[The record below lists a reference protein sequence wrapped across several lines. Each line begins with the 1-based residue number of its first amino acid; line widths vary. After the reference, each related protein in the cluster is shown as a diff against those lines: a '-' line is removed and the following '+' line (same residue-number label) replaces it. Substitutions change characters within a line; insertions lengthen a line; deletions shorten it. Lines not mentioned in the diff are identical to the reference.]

1 MNRLHNQN
9 YKNKTT
15 EGKKRRLNSSVK
27 IFLGLVLGV
36 LTGALLGESVQPLQ
50 AVGDIF
56 IRLINMT
63 VGPVVFVSLVC
74 GVISMKDPAKMG
86 RVASKTFL
94 LYAGTMALAT
104 TIALFLASLFSP
116 GKGLQLK
123 ALQDSAEPVRTGNF
137 DFVSTLVDMIPS
149 NIFASFGEGNILQI
163 IVVAVLVGIS
173 VNIVGKKAAVVEEFF
188 NSLLQV
194 IFRLVQIVM
203 GFAPYGVFAL
213 MAVVTGTQ
221 GFDVLSSLAGVV
233 GIIYLSMVS
242 VMVIAYSLGLTFLAR
257 INPLPFFKKM
267 LEVQTVAFSTTS
279 SAATL
284 PVNLK
289 VAQHKLGIS
298 QSISGFILPL
308 GATVNMNGLSAYMG
322 VIAVFAANLYG
333 IELTAADMLRVVL
346 TSTIAAIGCAGVPA
360 AGLIVMPMVLG
371 SIGVPLKV
379 IGLVAAID
387 RIIDMMSTTT
397 NITGDT
403 FTAVV
408 VAKTENELDLE
419 TYYDGSVV
427 SSPAE
432 GSNLSPELG
441 PLAETAE

>member
-1 MNRLHNQN
+1 MEDFHSQN
-9 YKNKTT
+9 YEKEKT
-15 EGKKRRLNSSVK
+15 EKKKPKINSSVK

-36 LTGALLGESVQPLQ
+36 IVGAIFGDSVAPLQ
-50 AVGDIF
+50 ALGDIF

-86 RVASKTFL
+86 RVASKTFI
-94 LYAGTMALAT
+94 LYGLTMAIATTVAMALAT
-104 TIALFLASLFSP
+104 LFSP

-123 ALQDSAEPVRTGNF
+123 ALEDGIQNVRPGTF
-137 DFVSTLVDMIPS
+137 DFTSTVVDMIPS
-149 NIFASFGEGNILQI
+149 NIFTSFGEGNILQI
-163 IVVAVLVGIS
+163 IVVAVLTGLAI
-173 VNIVGKKAAVVEEFF
+173 NIVGAKAKPVEAFF
-188 NSLLQV
+188 HSLLQV
-194 IFRLVQIVM
+194 IFKLVQLVM
-203 GFAPYGVFAL
+203 SFAPIGVFAL

-221 GFDVLSSLAGVV
+221 GFDVLSALAGVV
-233 GIIYLSMVS
+233 GIIYLSMLT
-242 VMVIAYSLGLTFLAR
+242 VIIGVYSIGLGLFAKL
-257 INPLPFFKKM
+257 NPLPFFKKM
-267 LEVQTVAFSTTS
+267 LEVQTVSFSTTS

-284 PVNLK
+284 PVNLR
-289 VAQHKLGIS
+289 VAQEKLGIS
-298 QSISGFILPL
+298 QSVAGFILPL

-333 IELTAADMLRVVL
+333 IDLSINDMIRVVL

-379 IGLVAAID
+379 IGIVAAID

-403 FTAVV
+403 FTAVL
-408 VAKTENELDLE
+408 VAKHENELDLD
-419 TYYDGSVV
+419 TYNRY
-427 SSPAE
+427 
-432 GSNLSPELG
+432 G
-441 PLAETAE
+441 PKSEKEKSQSFR